1 MRSQQVVPPGS
12 WAASEEIGAVAL
24 DYDMRHRRRIVLTM
38 EQGDLLI
45 DLPQTTRLRDGDG
58 LLLDGG
64 GVIRI
69 AAAPEPLM
77 EITAADSADLIRL
90 AWHLG
95 NRHLPTQLLPDR
107 IRIRT
112 DHVIADMIHGL
123 GGHVHLVQ
131 EPFDPEQGAYAGG
144 HGHGHDDHR

>member
-12 WAASEEIGAVAL
+12 WDESEEIGAVAL
-24 DYDMRHRRRIVLTM
+24 DFDMRHRRRIVLPL

-45 DLPQTTRLRDGDG
+45 DLPQATRLRDGDG

-69 AAAPEPLM
+69 AAAPESLM
-77 EITAADSADLIRL
+77 EITAPDASALIRL

-107 IRIRT
+107 LRIRT
-112 DHVIADMIHGL
+112 DHVIADMVHGL
-123 GGHVHLVQ
+123 GGHVRAVE

-144 HGHGHDDHR
+144 HAHHDHV